1 VKVVILA
8 GGFGTRLAEETG
20 RIPKPMVEIG
30 GRPILWHIMKI
41 YSSYGFNEFIICLG
55 YKGYL
60 VKEFFKNY
68 LLHVSDLTLDMETG
82 SCQIHEKRGEPFKV
96 TLIDTGEETQTG
108 GRLKRVA
115 PHIGNEPF
123 FLTYGDGVAD
133 IDIAAQLQFHK
144 SHGKMATVAAIV
156 PPGRFG
162 ALHLEENDQV
172 TKMGEKLD
180 TVSAFINGGFFVL
193 EPGVLDLIDG
203 DLSKW
208 EQDPMTSLVAMGELL
223 AYRHD
228 GFWQA
233 MDTLRDTNYLR
244 ELWESGKAPWKL
256 W

>member
-1 VKVVILA
+1 
-8 GGFGTRLAEETG
+8 
-20 RIPKPMVEIG
+20 
-30 GRPILWHIMKI
+30 MKI

-203 DLSKW
+203 DLSEW
-208 EQDPMTSLVAMGELL
+208 EQDPMTSLAAMGELL

>member
-1 VKVVILA
+1 MKVVILA
-8 GGFGTRLAEETG
+8 GGYGTRLAEETG

-68 LLHVSDLTLDMETG
+68 LLHVSDLTLDMKTG
-82 SCQIHEKRGEPFKV
+82 SCQIHEKRVEPFKV

-115 PHIGNEPF
+115 SYIENEPF

-144 SHGKMATVAAIV
+144 AHGKMATVAAIV

-162 ALHLEENDQV
+162 ALRLGENDQV
-172 TKMGEKLD
+172 SKMGEKLD
-180 TVSAFINGGFFVL
+180 TVGAFINGGFFVL

-203 DLSKW
+203 DLSVW
-208 EQDPMTSLVAMGELL
+208 EQEPMTSLTATGELQ
-223 AYRHD
+223 AYRHE

-244 ELWESGKAPWKL
+244 QLWESGKAPWKL

>member
-203 DLSKW
+203 DLSEW
-208 EQDPMTSLVAMGELL
+208 EQDPMTSLAAMGELL

>member
-1 VKVVILA
+1 MKVVILA

-203 DLSKW
+203 DLSEW
-208 EQDPMTSLVAMGELL
+208 EQDPMTSLAAMGELL

>member
-1 VKVVILA
+1 MKVVILA

>member
-1 VKVVILA
+1 
-8 GGFGTRLAEETG
+8 
-20 RIPKPMVEIG
+20 MVEIG

-203 DLSKW
+203 DLSEW
-208 EQDPMTSLVAMGELL
+208 EQDPMTSLAAMGELL